1 MRLIDM
7 NCLSINVDWVA
18 WYVIQIK
25 NRIIMS
31 VGVSLKNWM
40 IQVLVKVIIC
50 DILLRMIVSVL
61 RHVKLTDI

>member
-1 MRLIDM
+1 M

-18 WYVIQIK
+18 WYVIQSK
-25 NRIIMS
+25 NRIIMN

-40 IQVLVKVIIC
+40 IQALVKVIIC

>member
-1 MRLIDM
+1 M
-7 NCLSINVDWVA
+7 NCLSVNVDWVA
-18 WYVIQIK
+18 WCVIQSK
-25 NRIIMS
+25 NRIIMN

-40 IQVLVKVIIC
+40 IQALVKVIIC

>member
-1 MRLIDM
+1 M
-7 NCLSINVDWVA
+7 NCLSVNVDWVA
-18 WYVIQIK
+18 WYVIQSK
-25 NRIIMS
+25 NRIIMN

-40 IQVLVKVIIC
+40 IQALVKVIIC

>member
-1 MRLIDM
+1 M
-7 NCLSINVDWVA
+7 NCLSVNVDWVA
-18 WYVIQIK
+18 WYIIQSK
-25 NRIIMS
+25 NRIIMN

-40 IQVLVKVIIC
+40 IQALVKVIIC